1 MPIKTRNT
9 TGEQNIKKWKLLST
23 WEYWGK
29 KELTSQCTKRVS
41 IFQKRNQKD
50 REDSGTYIGHF
61 CANKTSMQPRKL
73 SIALTINRYKGKCNN
88 MINYTFTAIFSYGDF
103 LILMGFVCLMT
114 LNYISLSIT
123 CPVSPVTHAK
133 FLYLKHILERKIP

>member
-9 TGEQNIKKWKLLST
+9 TGEQNTKKWKLFST
-23 WEYWGK
+23 WEYWEK

-41 IFQKRNQKD
+41 MFQKRNQKD

-61 CANKTSMQPRKL
+61 GANKTSVQPRKL
-73 SIALTINRYKGKCNN
+73 SKALTINRCKGKCN
-88 MINYTFTAIFSYGDF
+88 MINYTFTALFSYGHF
-103 LILMGFVCLMT
+103 LILMWFVCLMM
-114 LNYISLSIT
+114 LNYISLSIS
-123 CPVSPVTHAK
+123 CPVSAATHVK